1 MKKKVVYVL
10 LTDSLLLGKKN
21 HGNKVFDGA
30 NGVKVDYDEA
40 KDHVV
45 ITHNGETAQIKHYA
59 ALVWGEDKTPAPVE
73 PIRKPGRPKAQAST
87 PMQHVHEGVG
97 HGKTNEN
104 M

>member
-21 HGNKVFDGA
+21 HGNKVFDGV

-59 ALVWGEDKTPAPVE
+59 ALVWGEDKTPATVE

-87 PMQHVHEGVG
+87 PHDHVFADGPG
-97 HGKTNEN
+97 RTTD
-104 M
+104 